1 MLIQIFSLV
10 LHFATGLVA
19 GTCLLRMYMHLMG
32 INLSRSGG
40 NPLAPFIFTITN
52 WIVLPVR
59 RFVPALGRLDTASLV
74 AAYAVLLAKHSLLW
88 IVAGAS
94 SDWLGLFINA
104 GFEMLSVILS
114 SLMWMVIGYA
124 LMSWFSAAAEIRYFL
139 AQLIEPLLIPIRRVL
154 PQMGG
159 VDLSPIALLLLIQ
172 IAEIVLHG
180 LRAQVV
186 LYTRQKEAFML
197 LKRPWLVIGLAA
209 ATLQLAS
216 LKVAAQTAATPATLP
231 AVATIAVL
239 DVPRYMGTWYEIAKF
254 PNRFQAKC
262 VANTRAQ
269 YLAQT
274 DGSVQV
280 LNSCTTTDGSTID
293 ALGKA
298 IQVGAATSPKLQ
310 VRFAPAWLSW
320 LPMVWGDYWVIDL
333 DTDYQL
339 AAVSDAKREY
349 LWVLSRT
356 PQTNA
361 KAYEALLD
369 RLKAQHFDV
378 KKLEPTPQR

>member
-1 MLIQIFSLV
+1 
-10 LHFATGLVA
+10 
-19 GTCLLRMYMHLMG
+19 
-32 INLSRSGG
+32 
-40 NPLAPFIFTITN
+40 
-52 WIVLPVR
+52 
-59 RFVPALGRLDTASLV
+59 
-74 AAYAVLLAKHSLLW
+74 
-88 IVAGAS
+88 
-94 SDWLGLFINA
+94 
-104 GFEMLSVILS
+104 
-114 SLMWMVIGYA
+114 
-124 LMSWFSAAAEIRYFL
+124 
-139 AQLIEPLLIPIRRVL
+139 
-154 PQMGG
+154 
-159 VDLSPIALLLLIQ
+159 
-172 IAEIVLHG
+172 
-180 LRAQVV
+180 
-186 LYTRQKEAFML
+186 ML
-197 LKRPWLVIGLAA
+197 LKRPWLVIGFAA

-216 LKVAAQTAATPATLP
+216 LKAAAQTAVTPATLP
-231 AVATIAVL
+231 AVTTIAAL

-280 LNSCTTTDGSTID
+280 LNSCITADGSTID

-356 PQTNA
+356 PQANA
-361 KAYEALLD
+361 KAYDALLD